1 MKNSYI
7 SLTRHNLHSQYNIS
21 LVIQTV
27 RWRFYCDNLDE
38 LPFDSEWEMSYE
50 QSSSHS
56 HVILGN
62 AYEKLSILGM
72 KMGQA
77 ITRVPGA
84 SGFFAQGD
92 SLEEARGN
100 LRDAIEGNVILALQL
115 GFEIPHLEGIEI
127 KKRDVQTSTS

>member
-1 MKNSYI
+1 
-7 SLTRHNLHSQYNIS
+7 
-21 LVIQTV
+21 
-27 RWRFYCDNLDE
+27 
-38 LPFDSEWEMSYE
+38 MSYE

-56 HVILGN
+56 HVILEN

-100 LRDAIEGNVILALQL
+100 LRGFLL
-115 GFEIPHLEGIEI
+115 GSFYI
-127 KKRDVQTSTS
+127 RSFQ